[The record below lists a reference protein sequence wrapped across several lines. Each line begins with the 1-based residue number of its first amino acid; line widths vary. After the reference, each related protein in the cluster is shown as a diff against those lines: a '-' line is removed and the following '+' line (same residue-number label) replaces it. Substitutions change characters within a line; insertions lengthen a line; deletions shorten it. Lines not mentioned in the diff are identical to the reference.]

1 MRSLDLSK
9 LRLFYIVAQEGNLTR
24 AANRLNISQPAL
36 SKALA
41 DFEDRLNVKVFYR
54 VRHGME
60 LTPQGERLYV
70 YAKKVIQEN
79 EAFVRQF
86 YDDQEIIEG
95 DLKIITYPFIG
106 AEWLL
111 PNLKGFIKAFPEV
124 DIKIRLESESPNLTE
139 ADVIIAAYIPNQPHL
154 IQKPLFS
161 ARTHLF
167 ASKEY
172 LKKYGIPQTPEDLDN
187 HRLITYRGNY
197 SSATRGIDIVIKT
210 GMSAWEPPRKS
221 SIEIDSLQGMINSA
235 LAGYG
240 IAELPNYPA
249 VLNSELKMVLPEIH
263 GEDIII
269 YYIFMDNRKNS
280 KKISKL
286 YEFLIKEKKIP

>member
-1 MRSLDLSK
+1 MDLSK
-9 LRLFYIVAQEGNLTR
+9 LRLFYVVAQEGNLTR

-36 SKALA
+36 SKSIA

-60 LTPQGERLYV
+60 LTPQGERLYA

-79 EAFVRQF
+79 EVFVRQF
-86 YDDQEIIEG
+86 YDYQDVIEG
-95 DLKIITYPFIG
+95 DLKIITYPFVG
-106 AEWLL
+106 AEWLI
-111 PNLKGFIKAFPEV
+111 PNLKSFIKAYPEV
-124 DIKIRLESESPNLTE
+124 DIKIRLEVDDPNLTE
-139 ADVIIAAYIPNQPHL
+139 ADVIIAAYISNQSYL

-161 ARTHLF
+161 ARTQLF

-172 LKKYGIPQTPEDLDN
+172 LKKYGIPQTPTDLDN

-197 SSATRGIDIVIKT
+197 SSATRGIDIVINT
-210 GMSAWEPPRKS
+210 GVNSWEPPRTS

-240 IAELPNYPA
+240 IAELPNYPV
-249 VLNSELKMVLPEIH
+249 VLNSELKMVLPELH

-269 YYIFMDNRKNS
+269 YYIFMENRKKS
-280 KKISKL
+280 KKISQL
-286 YEFLIKEKKIP
+286 YEHLIKGKFFL

>member
-1 MRSLDLSK
+1 MDLSK
-9 LRLFYIVAQEGNLTR
+9 LRLFYVVAQEGNLTR

-36 SKALA
+36 SKSIA

-60 LTPQGERLYV
+60 LTPQGERLYA

-79 EAFVRQF
+79 EVFVRQF
-86 YDDQEIIEG
+86 YDYQDVIEG
-95 DLKIITYPFIG
+95 DLKIITYPFVG
-106 AEWLL
+106 AEWLI
-111 PNLKGFIKAFPEV
+111 PNLKSFIKAYPEV
-124 DIKIRLESESPNLTE
+124 DIKIRLEAEDLNPVET
-139 ADVIIAAYIPNQPHL
+139 DIVIRTFIPHQPHL

-161 ARTHLF
+161 ARTQLF

-172 LKKYGIPQTPEDLDN
+172 LKKYGIPQTPTDLDN

-197 SSATRGIDIVIKT
+197 SSATRGIDIVINT
-210 GMSAWEPPRKS
+210 GVNSWEAPRTS

-240 IAELPNYPA
+240 IAELPNYPV
-249 VLNSELKMVLPEIH
+249 VLNSELKMVLPELH

-269 YYIFMDNRKNS
+269 YYIFMENRKKS
-280 KKISKL
+280 KKISQL
-286 YEFLIKEKKIP
+286 YEHLIKGKFFL